1 MVRTRKPEARGRQ
14 HTPALERHPSQE
26 GIIAN
31 TLPAGRA
38 KSPLERASA
47 VSSAERVPDR
57 AGGVKIRY
65 LTSLTSDL
73 CPLISGFR
81 PLASDF

>member
-1 MVRTRKPEARGRQ
+1 MFRTRKPEARGRQ

-38 KSPLERASA
+38 KSPLERGA
-47 VSSAERVPDR
+47 RQ
-57 AGGVKIRY
+57 GGVCESQVFDI
-65 LTSLTSDL
+65 
-73 CPLISGFR
+73 
-81 PLASDF
+81 ADF